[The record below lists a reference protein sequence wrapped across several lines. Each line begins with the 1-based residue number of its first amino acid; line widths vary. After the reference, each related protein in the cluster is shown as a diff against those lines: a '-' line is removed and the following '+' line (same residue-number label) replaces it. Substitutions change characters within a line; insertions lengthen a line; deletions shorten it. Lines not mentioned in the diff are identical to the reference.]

1 MTTRPISKITAGL
14 LALFASSS
22 LAHADPDALWNI
34 VHGKCVV
41 ATAPCVSV
49 NAGEHY
55 ALLKDQ
61 RGVAQHLLIPTDK
74 ITGIESPAL
83 LDEKT
88 PNFFADAWTEQKAVD
103 AKLPHPLPRDA
114 VSLAV
119 NAQNARSQNQLHI
132 HIDCLS
138 VQSHD
143 ALAKVANQVG
153 SSWAPLPVEIA
164 GHHFKAEKVEGETLG
179 SYNPFLALAKI
190 LKDPSTEM
198 AKQNLVVVGAQFS
211 NGPGFIILTD
221 EAPAVTGGFGG
232 GEDVQDHACAI
243 DPT

>member
-1 MTTRPISKITAGL
+1 MTSRPLSSLALGLIGL
-14 LALFASSS
+14 LAASAI
-22 LAHADPDALWNI
+22 AHADPDALWKI
-34 VHGKCVV
+34 VHDKCVV

-83 LDEKT
+83 LDAKT
-88 PNFFADAWTEQKAVD
+88 PNFFADAWNERAAVN
-103 AKLPHPLPRDA
+103 AKLPHPLARDML
-114 VSLAV
+114 SLAV

-138 VQSHD
+138 PD
-143 ALAKVANQVG
+143 AHALLTKMAYDIG
-153 SSWAPLPVEIA
+153 TDWASLPVAVA
-164 GHHFKAEKVEGETLG
+164 GHHFIAMKVESDTLAG
-179 SYNPFLALAKI
+179 YNPFLALAKI

-198 AKQNLVVVGAQFS
+198 ASHNLVVVGASFAS
-211 NGPGFIILTD
+211 GPGFMILTD
-221 EAPAVTGGFGG
+221 VVPAATIGFSG
-232 GEDVQDHACAI
+232 GEDVQDHSCRI
-243 DPT
+243 DPV